1 MPRKPTMPIFRA
13 IEHASHERGEV
24 AGPHSGISL
33 PASYIHGST
42 AASIGLH
49 GCGEDMLSA

>member
-1 MPRKPTMPIFRA
+1 MPIFRA

-33 PASYIHGST
+33 PVSYIHGST